1 MDDQYGRDFVV
12 EEDTGDTGHGVC
24 DVKTGG
30 VVFLVALG
38 KITFEVGRAVLVG
51 IDDLAIETS
60 ELG

>member
-1 MDDQYGRDFVV
+1 M
-12 EEDTGDTGHGVC
+12 C

-38 KITFEVGRAVLVG
+38 KVTFEVGRAVLVG
-51 IDDLAIETS
+51 VDDLAIETS